1 MHSDVGGTFDDDLRL
16 PTIALKWIVDGALD
30 QSLVLKPG
38 AYRRA
43 LSVST
48 DHALG
53 TVHRM
58 SRIWAL
64 LTYRRRRVPDTA
76 AVHDSVRSRI
86 AAQPAYG
93 KRIPASATWA
103 DPDWLTPRG

>member
-1 MHSDVGGTFDDDLRL
+1 MHSDVGGTFDDDPRL

-30 QSLVLKPG
+30 QGLVLKPG

-53 TVHRM
+53 TEHRM

-76 AVHDSVRSRI
+76 AVHDSVHSRI
-86 AAQPAYG
+86 AAQSAYG
-93 KRIPASATWA
+93 KRVPTSAT
-103 DPDWLTPRG
+103 